1 MLSTT
6 YDRKKYLKRAYQQLE
21 DMLKLEKNWF
31 DPEMKH
37 GEPISRPILNKL
49 KNLLEDFYIIPEV
62 FPLCDGGIQI
72 EWSFSNNVYM
82 EVTFESLDDFDSAY
96 VFIMIGLFSY
106 EKNNQSLTDINKLLK
121 EMSEDTLDLKTL
133 EKYSGR

>member
-1 MLSTT
+1 MEEKIKQIRL
-6 YDRKKYLKRAYQQLE
+6 KKALAKL
-21 DMLKLEKNWF
+21 DGFTKLEKNWF